1 MAEETDLPE
10 EEKEFFE
17 HHRFVADPKQ
27 TMLRIDKF
35 VTDRITN
42 VSRSKIQSAA
52 DANAILVNNKPV
64 KSSYK
69 VKPGDV
75 ISIVM
80 PHPPHEFELIA
91 EDIPLNIVYEDE
103 ALIIINKEAGMVVHP
118 GHGNYTGTM
127 LNALLYYFRD
137 DTNAHPYLVHRIDKD
152 TSGIL
157 VVAKT
162 EVSQAAL
169 AKYFFDHDI
178 ERKYWALVWGDFDT
192 DEGTVTGNIGRNFRN
207 RLMMDVF
214 PDESQG
220 KHAVT
225 HYRVIERFRY
235 VTLIECQLETG
246 RTHQIR
252 AHMQHIGHNLFNDA
266 LYGGDAVLK
275 GTTFTKY
282 KQFVTNCFQII
293 PRQALHAKSLGFIHP
308 TTNKKIFFDS
318 ELPNDMQQVLLKW
331 KNYIQTSHEFI

>member
-127 LNALLYYFRD
+127 LNALLYYFRND
-137 DTNAHPYLVHRIDKD
+137 ANAHPFLVHRIDKD

-192 DEGTVTGNIGRNFRN
+192 DEGTITGNIGRNFRN

-214 PDESQG
+214 PGESQG

-252 AHMQHIGHNLFNDA
+252 AHMQHIGHTLFNDA

-318 ELPNDMQQVLLKW
+318 ELPTDMQQVLLKW
-331 KNYIQTSHEFI
+331 RNYIQTSHEFI

>member
-17 HHRFVADPKQ
+17 HHRFVADPRQ
-27 TMLRIDKF
+27 AMLRIDKF

-127 LNALLYYFRD
+127 LNALLYYFRND
-137 DTNAHPYLVHRIDKD
+137 ANAHPYLVHRIDKD

-192 DEGTVTGNIGRNFRN
+192 DEGTITGNIGRNFRN

-220 KHAVT
+220 RHAVT
-225 HYRVIERFRY
+225 HYSVIERFRY

-282 KQFVTNCFQII
+282 KQFVNNCFQII

-318 ELPNDMQQVLLKW
+318 ELPNDMQQVLVKW
-331 KNYIQTSHEFI
+331 RNYIQTSHEFI